1 MKAKSQ
7 NVLLIL
13 FFEMFRISAFTF
25 GGGFV
30 IATFVKKQFADK
42 LHWIDEKE
50 MLDLIALGQ
59 SSPGAVAVNIAIL
72 TGWRVFGFLGMVVA
86 VIATILPPII
96 IISAV
101 SLFYSAFAAN
111 RFASLFLEGMRS
123 GVAAVILSVSLDLI
137 MGLIKEKSV
146 ARLFIMVLI
155 FIASFCFRVN
165 TIILIT
171 AALAIGIIV
180 SVFRAGRSRIGHE
193 TAH

>member
-7 NVLLIL
+7 NVLLVL
-13 FFEMFRISAFTF
+13 FFEMLRISAFTF

-30 IATFVKKQFADK
+30 IATFIKKQFADK

-72 TGWRVFGFLGMVVA
+72 TGWRIFGFFGMVVA
-86 VIATILPPII
+86 VIATILPPIF
-96 IISAV
+96 IISV
-101 SLFYSAFAAN
+101 ISVFYST
-111 RFASLFLEGMRS
+111 FASNQISALFLEGMRS

-137 MGLIKEKSV
+137 RGLIKEKSAV
-146 ARLFIMVLI
+146 RLCIMVLI
-155 FIASFCFRVN
+155 FIASFYFKVN

-171 AALAIGIIV
+171 AALAVGMIV
-180 SVFRAGRSRIGHE
+180 SVFQAGRGLHK
-193 TAH
+193 A

>member
-1 MKAKSQ
+1 MKTKPQ

-13 FFEMFRISAFTF
+13 FFEMLRISAFTF

-72 TGWRVFGFLGMVVA
+72 TGWRFFGFFGMVVA
-86 VIATILPPII
+86 VIATILPPIF
-96 IISAV
+96 IISV
-101 SLFYSAFAAN
+101 ISLFYSAFAAN
-111 RFASLFLEGMRS
+111 QIAALFLEGMRS

-137 MGLIKEKSV
+137 MGLIREKSAV
-146 ARLFIMVLI
+146 RLCIMVLI
-155 FIASFCFRVN
+155 FVASFYFKVN
-165 TIILIT
+165 TIILISV
-171 AALAIGIIV
+171 ALAVGVIV
-180 SVFRAGRSRIGHE
+180 SAFQAGRGLHK
-193 TAH
+193 T